1 MLRGIAGVVLVG
13 AVLAATFAA
22 PAVADML
29 PYDPAT
35 GKAIDGAAVLLGL
48 AEFPAYTFVIFA
60 GGCFDDE
67 GDEGGRER
75 GTIGTE
81 DADCGYK
88 VVEPGVAYRGVPYE
102 SPNASSDEFFAL
114 PARRFP
120 VKDGKVP
127 ALERVRLGTLLEWQ
141 SGAPD
146 SPLVALGQPPG
157 FVELHRFSERVGLT
171 DYLRVT
177 APCRAPRLQ
186 LVRREWQLEGGEVL
200 TQTPPPS
207 TPSCEVAAAA
217 VATAE
222 VAAPVVVAE
231 APPVVAPVV
240 APVVVAPALPAVG
253 PAVVV
258 APVAA
263 EVVDTLVEPQLGSR
277 ELVLGGVW
285 LLAGLGSG
293 VALRRR
299 RRRVHS
305 A

>member
-1 MLRGIAGVVLVG
+1 MVRGFAGVVLVG
-13 AVLAATFAA
+13 ALLAGTIAA

-48 AEFPAYTFVIFA
+48 LEFPAYTFVIFD
-60 GGCFDDE
+60 GGCFDSE
-67 GDEGGRER
+67 GDEEGRDR
-75 GTIGTE
+75 ATIGTE
-81 DADCGYK
+81 DADCGYR

-120 VKDGKVP
+120 VKHGKVP

-141 SGAPD
+141 NGAPD
-146 SPLVALGQPPG
+146 SPLLALGQPPG

-177 APCRAPRLQ
+177 APCGAPRLQ
-186 LVRREWQLEGGEVL
+186 LERREWQLEGGEVL
-200 TQTPPPS
+200 TQVPPPS
-207 TPSCEVAAAA
+207 TPSCEVAPA
-217 VATAE
+217 VPA
-222 VAAPVVVAE
+222 VVAE
-231 APPVVAPVV
+231 PVIAPVV
-240 APVVVAPALPAVG
+240 AEPVSAPVVAEPVIAPVVG

-258 APVAA
+258 APEAAVAVD
-263 EVVDTLVEPQLGSR
+263 VVGTR

-299 RRRVHS
+299 R
-305 A
+305 AG

>member
-1 MLRGIAGVVLVG
+1 MVRGFAGVVLVG
-13 AVLAATFAA
+13 ALLAATFAA

-48 AEFPAYTFVIFA
+48 EEFPAYTFVIFA
-60 GGCFDDE
+60 GGCFDTE
-67 GDEGGRER
+67 GDEGGRDR

-81 DADCGYK
+81 DADCGYR
-88 VVEPGVAYRGVPYE
+88 VVEPGVAYRGVSYE

-177 APCRAPRLQ
+177 APCGAPRLQ

-200 TQTPPPS
+200 TQVPPPS
-207 TPSCEVAAAA
+207 TPRCEVA
-217 VATAE
+217 E
-222 VAAPVVVAE
+222 PVI
-231 APPVVAPVV
+231 APVV
-240 APVVVAPALPAVG
+240 AEPVIAPAAG
-253 PAVVV
+253 PVARSE
-258 APVAA
+258 APVAVD
-263 EVVDTLVEPQLGSR
+263 VVGTR

-299 RRRVHS
+299 RTG
-305 A
+305 